1 MPLLSSLAGKAR
13 FAGKLEPAGFGLPDE
28 TPAALA
34 ENRQYA
40 LSLEV
45 TMTG

>member
-28 TPAALA
+28 TPAAWPKTASTL
-34 ENRQYA
+34 Y
-40 LSLEV
+40 LWK
-45 TMTG
+45 